1 MAKLNGYRFSIE
13 TLEALLSSFKKNG
26 KKSRSFQL
34 QSVTSW
40 SSARIA
46 FCSHLLIMQHY
57 TFAIQTYFS
66 MDKLNSELVVTW
78 FEMNYVKPNTC
89 KSYLLILGNEN

>member
-1 MAKLNGYRFSIE
+1 MTKLNGYRFSIE

-34 QSVTSW
+34 SVSYLMEF
-40 SSARIA
+40 SKDH